1 MLWQRPMAEL
11 AHYRAP
17 IENLYLC
24 KAGMNPYGEVTGAP
38 GHNAAHVIL
47 GDLEA
52 LGEVKVMAQA

>member
-24 KAGMNPYGEVTGAP
+24 KAGMNPYGEVTGVP